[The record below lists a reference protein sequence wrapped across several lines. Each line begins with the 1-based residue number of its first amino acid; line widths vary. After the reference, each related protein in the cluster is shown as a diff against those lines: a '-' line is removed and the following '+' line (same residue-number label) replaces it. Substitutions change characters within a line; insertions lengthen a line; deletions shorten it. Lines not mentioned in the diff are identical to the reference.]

1 MIEVRHEDVFTT
13 QVAEGYV
20 LLEGP
25 RVAVTLNPHD
35 ALLIAEQLIA
45 AATRATANARIFST
59 D

>member
-1 MIEVRHEDVFTT
+1 MIEERHEGVFTT

-25 RVAVTLNPHD
+25 RVAVTLNPYE

-45 AATRATANARIFST
+45 AATRATGQRSDT
-59 D
+59 